1 MSATPGLVQSD
12 EEQTLFDGHAATVP
26 GVGALLLAVF
36 TLGLGWLYLYAQAKA
51 TRFKVTTRR
60 VIIESGLLSK
70 RLEQVDVYRIKD
82 FVVERPLGQRLLG
95 TGNIQLITMDATSQR
110 LELHGL
116 RTDVVALYERLRA
129 ATEADRVRR
138 GVRIV
143 DNE

>member
-1 MSATPGLVQSD
+1 MTAPLTATDD
-12 EEQTLFDGHAATVP
+12 EQVLFDGYPAVVP
-26 GVGALLLAVF
+26 SVGALLLSVF

-51 TRFKVTTRR
+51 THFKVTTRR
-60 VIIESGLLSK
+60 VIVERGLLSK
-70 RLEQVDVYRIKD
+70 RLEQVDTYRIKD

-95 TGNIQLITMDATSQR
+95 TGNIQLHTMDATTQQ
-110 LELHGL
+110 LELYGL

-138 GVRIV
+138 GVRVV